1 MLLAL
6 PVCPQNQQTSAP
18 GGQEDVGH
26 TRPHRW
32 SSSFTVSMAR
42 GLLLS
47 LGLASNTD
55 AGLSSAR
62 ALAAS
67 MLGGMKDG
75 TYLVPK
81 RPAAALGAAPAEV
94 PGSTTPPRTK
104 VCGTKPEGPA
114 SKDATKSSYAA
125 AASSSRRC
133 APGRKDG
140 ECQHAGQQSVAG
152 ASVLRLFLCFLCFF
166 VQLLRDQRRHLA
178 REATQQIDR

>member
-133 APGRKDG
+133 APGSKDG
-140 ECQHAGQQSVAG
+140 ECQHAGQQPVAG
-152 ASVLRLFLCFLCFF
+152 ASVAPFSLLPLLLCAA
-166 VQLLRDQRRHLA
+166 VA
-178 REATQQIDR
+178 RSEEAPRT